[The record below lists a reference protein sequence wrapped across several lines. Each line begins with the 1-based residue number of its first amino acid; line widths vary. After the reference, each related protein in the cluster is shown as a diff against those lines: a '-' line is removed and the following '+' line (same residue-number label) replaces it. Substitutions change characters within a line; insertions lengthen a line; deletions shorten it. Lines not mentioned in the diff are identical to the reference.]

1 MSAPVTNQ
9 AYSQQVNQ
17 AFDMLK
23 YATPQQMQ
31 VVSQQ
36 VQQNPNSPEALAM
49 AMAAQFQQ
57 QARTPNPQAPQQTV
71 LQQKLQE
78 FQQTSPQGL
87 PSVGGNQ
94 MAMQQVDPM
103 RGAGIGVAPEN
114 TPAPQ
119 QAATGG
125 LVALAQGGEVR
136 RFSGEN
142 GSYIAD
148 PLAGLKN
155 LNIDPNDPNL
165 ETKYAEEGAAGD
177 LANSIESLGGNV
189 STDSIQYGDNK
200 YAKERAKDTRKK
212 LLTEAKDKRE
222 HPEASSAQG
231 IASLPGGI
239 YVPSDISKLSEYL
252 TPKGSKVD
260 PNSYDADAAMARM
273 LNKFTTPKY
282 SEERIGKHDVVQE
295 ANPASSAARNAASP
309 TAKGETYTSAD
320 TDAAIAEIAR
330 LRGPEAD
337 ISEEVAA
344 AKEAT
349 RSANKEKW
357 GTALAQGLGG
367 MLSAQTP
374 YMSQALGAG
383 LLSGVSGYQSGAKD
397 EAAAEKEQRVL
408 QMAQKKAN
416 LAGHREATDI
426 WLAQNAEQQKAEAA
440 ARVKAADLLE
450 ARKTALMTGKQS
462 GEYSLTKEDMSNA
475 AAINLQGLNEAS
487 QMRLKEFDSFLKENR
502 IDPTD
507 RAGVITSA
515 LAFAGKRGASEEE
528 TKQLVDNYLKYL
540 GPQASTN
547 QSKPFTKLGNIGY
560 TPPAQ

>member
-36 VQQNPNSPEALAM
+36 IQQNPNSPEALAAAM
-49 AMAAQFQQ
+49 AMQFQQ

-114 TPAPQ
+114 TSAPQPQAPQ

-125 LVALAQGGEVR
+125 LVALAQGGEVK
-136 RFSGEN
+136 RFANGGSPEVDDGDDGELPTSWLNSFMDNQLSSGSGIPAAIPQETDPIIDEDF
-142 GSYIAD
+142 GSSTSPKVEPRLSDFVTHKVKKNPVNKNSVVHA
-148 PLAGLKN
+148 PAG
-155 LNIDPNDPNL
+155 
-165 ETKYAEEGAAGD
+165 T
-177 LANSIESLGGNV
+177 
-189 STDSIQYGDNK
+189 
-200 YAKERAKDTRKK
+200 
-212 LLTEAKDKRE
+212 
-222 HPEASSAQG
+222 
-231 IASLPGGI
+231 
-239 YVPSDISKLSEYL
+239 
-252 TPKGSKVD
+252 
-260 PNSYDADAAMARM
+260 
-273 LNKFTTPKY
+273 
-282 SEERIGKHDVVQE
+282 
-295 ANPASSAARNAASP
+295 SSAARNEASP
-309 TAKGETYTSAD
+309 TAKGETYQGLKDYLSKGEVDPNAYGA
-320 TDAAIAEIAR
+320 DAAIASMLNKNTTPKLTQEESIENIQK
-330 LRGPEAD
+330 LLGPEVD
-337 ISEEVAA
+337 LSEEVAA

-397 EAAAEKEQRVL
+397 EAAAEKEQRAL
-408 QMAQKKAN
+408 RTAQKTSE
-416 LAGHREATDI
+416 LQGHKTAASMF
-426 WLAQNAEQQKAEAA
+426 LAQQAKIAEAEA
-440 ARVKAADLLE
+440 EARAKREETMLGIQGNLGLERVKGANSMQELKARMYNEQAIQQMKDMTEMERKQFEAGVLSADKIAEVVGRSMQGGSDSKETQAAVNNLLE
-450 ARKTALMTGKQS
+450 IMRQNKMGGGS
-462 GEYSLTKEDMSNA
+462 SN
-475 AAINLQGLNEAS
+475 Q
-487 QMRLKEFDSFLKENR
+487 
-502 IDPTD
+502 
-507 RAGVITSA
+507 
-515 LAFAGKRGASEEE
+515 
-528 TKQLVDNYLKYL
+528 
-540 GPQASTN
+540 
-547 QSKPFTKLGNIGY
+547 PFNSLGNGFGISKG
-560 TPPAQ
+560 Q

>member
-31 VVSQQ
+31 IVSQQ

-57 QARTPNPQAPQQTV
+57 QARAPHPQAPQQTV

-125 LVALAQGGEVR
+125 LVALARGGEVR
-136 RFSGEN
+136 RFDGTA
-142 GSYIAD
+142 GSYTGD

-165 ETKYAEEGAAGD
+165 ETKYNEEAAAGD
-177 LANSIESLGGNV
+177 VAVANEALGGTPDA
-189 STDSIQYGDNK
+189 SSLQYGDNK
-200 YAKERAKDTRKK
+200 YAKDRAIATHKN
-212 LLTEAKDKRE
+212 LLSEAKTKKQAPSE
-222 HPEASSAQG
+222 KG

-260 PNSYDADAAMARM
+260 PNSYDADAIVANM
-273 LNKFTTPKY
+273 LNKDTTPKY
-282 SEERIGKHDVVQE
+282 SEQPIGKHDILF
-295 ANPASSAARNAASP
+295 APADTSSAARNEAAP
-309 TAKGETYTSAD
+309 TAYEEKE
-320 TDAAIAEIAR
+320 AIKAF
-330 LRGPEAD
+330 RGPEAD
-337 ISEEVAA
+337 MSEEVAM
-344 AKEAT
+344 AKEAA
-349 RSANKEKW
+349 RSANKDKW

-383 LLSGVSGYQSGAKD
+383 LLSGVSGYQSGAK
-397 EAAAEKEQRVL
+397 EEQAANKDLMAL
-408 QMAQKKAN
+408 QMAQKKA
-416 LAGHREATDI
+416 LMTGDRE
-426 WLAQNAEQQKAEAA
+426 
-440 ARVKAADLLE
+440 AADLYLAQKNAE
-450 ARKTALMTGKQS
+450 KTAAAAAAAKLAELKYGKDVELQKEQMGNKSAKEIAQMNADNNYIVAQMKAQYEGTPNGAQLLTASMAALKQINENPTTMSLPPEEKMALARKYVS
-462 GEYSLTKEDMSNA
+462 S
-475 AAINLQGLNEAS
+475 
-487 QMRLKEFDSFLKENR
+487 
-502 IDPTD
+502 
-507 RAGVITSA
+507 
-515 LAFAGKRGASEEE
+515 GASNPM
-528 TKQLVDNYLKYL
+528 V
-540 GPQASTN
+540 SI
-547 QSKPFTKLGNIGY
+547 GNIGGGSSAGQAVGNRGI
-560 TPPAQ
+560 TLIP